1 MKDRYEEPPTQWI
14 FSSGA
19 LGSGL
24 AILSRFPIVST
35 SYSRYT
41 LAGRPLKI
49 FHGDFYVGKGFAS
62 ACIDHPDIG
71 IIEVF
76 NTHVS
81 SSSVRIIME
90 AMASHILLSSCM
102 QDMVMKLNMKVTDY
116 QRHGNWHVDYVHQLL
131 KAVKW
136 LWYDKGLLYIGRS
149 FIDPCFI

>member
-90 AMASHILLSSCM
+90 EWLLIFDYLVACRIWWWNWIWRSPIIRDMGIGTSITCISCSRPSSDCGTI
-102 QDMVMKLNMKVTDY
+102 KDY
-116 QRHGNWHVDYVHQLL
+116 C
-131 KAVKW
+131 
-136 LWYDKGLLYIGRS
+136 I
-149 FIDPCFI
+149 